1 MEASMPDQIQV
12 FALPDVGEGLTEG
25 EILVWHVKVGDVVTV
40 NQPLVEIETAKASVE
55 LPCPFAGIVTELHA
69 QPGEVVPVGSPIVS
83 ITGAAALHQR
93 ESVLVGYGVKHGG
106 EPRRRARRATAAPA
120 PVTLRPRVVPLPDRE
135 PAPRAKPIVRKLAKD
150 LGVDLAELT
159 GTGDHGVVTREDVLG
174 AVHGVSPAAE
184 AFDVIATGEPV
195 AVRGVQRAMAE
206 AMVLSAFSAPHVT
219 VWVDVDMTRT
229 DGLVR
234 RMRAHP
240 AFADLRPTAL
250 TIVSAALVRVAREH
264 PRINATWVDGPEG
277 PVITEHADVNLG
289 LAADTPRG
297 LLVPVVR
304 DAGRLSLVE
313 LTRAQKAVIDTAR
326 AGRSTPADLT
336 GSTVT
341 LTNIGVFGV
350 DGGTPIINPG
360 ESAILAMGRIIDK
373 PWVVDGEV
381 RVRPVMQLSLS
392 FDHRVCDGAQG
403 SRALASVA
411 VFLADPA
418 AELLLG

>member
-40 NQPLVEIETAKASVE
+40 NQPLVEIETAKAAVE

-93 ESVLVGYGVKHGG
+93 ESVLVGYGVRHGG
-106 EPRRRARRATAAPA
+106 EPRRRARRATA
-120 PVTLRPRVVPLPDRE
+120 
-135 PAPRAKPIVRKLAKD
+135 APRAKPIVRKLAKD

-159 GTGDHGVVTREDVLG
+159 GSGHDGVVTREDVLG
-174 AVHGVSPAAE
+174 ATRAMQTTPE
-184 AFDVIATGEPV
+184 QFDLIATGEPV

-219 VWVDVDMTRT
+219 VWVDVDMTMT
-229 DGLVR
+229 AGLVR
-234 RMRAHP
+234 RMRSHS
-240 AFADLRPTAL
+240 AFTDLHPTAL

-264 PRINATWVDGPEG
+264 PRINATWVDGPDS
-277 PVITEHADVNLG
+277 PVITEHAHVNLG
-289 LAADTPRG
+289 LAADTARG

-304 DAGRLSLVE
+304 DADRLSLVE
-313 LTRAQKAVIDTAR
+313 LARAQKAVIDTAR
-326 AGRSTPADLT
+326 AGASTPSDLT

-381 RVRPVMQLSLS
+381 RVRPIMQLSLS

-403 SRALASVA
+403 SRALAGVA
-411 VFLADPA
+411 AFLADPA
-418 AELLLG
+418 AELLMG

>member
-40 NQPLVEIETAKASVE
+40 NQPLVEIETAKAAVE

-83 ITGAAALHQR
+83 ITGASSVHQR

-106 EPRRRARRATAAPA
+106 EPRRRARRATAAP
-120 PVTLRPRVVPLPDRE
+120 
-135 PAPRAKPIVRKLAKD
+135 RAKPIVRKLAKD

-159 GTGDHGVVTREDVLG
+159 GTGHDGIVTRKDVLG
-174 AVHGVSPAAE
+174 AIVGPAPARE
-184 AFDVIATGEPV
+184 SADVIATGQPIL
-195 AVRGVQRAMAE
+195 VRGVQRAMAE

-219 VWVDVDMTRT
+219 VWVDVDMTMT
-229 DGLVR
+229 AGLVR
-234 RMRAHP
+234 RMRSHS
-240 AFADLRPTAL
+240 AFTDLHPTAL

-264 PRINATWVDGPEG
+264 PRINATWVDGPDS
-277 PVITEHADVNLG
+277 PVITEHAHVNLG
-289 LAADTPRG
+289 LAADTARG

-304 DAGRLSLVE
+304 DADRLSLVE
-313 LTRAQKAVIDTAR
+313 LARAQKAVIDTAR
-326 AGRSTPADLT
+326 AGASTPSDLT

-350 DGGTPIINPG
+350 DGGPPIINPG

-373 PWVVDGEV
+373 PWVVEGEV
-381 RVRPVMQLSLS
+381 RVRPIMQLSLS

-403 SRALASVA
+403 SRALAGVVA
-411 VFLADPA
+411 FLADPA

>member
-40 NQPLVEIETAKASVE
+40 NQPLVEIETAKAAVE

-69 QPGEVVPVGSPIVS
+69 QPGEVVPVGSQIVS

-93 ESVLVGYGVKHGG
+93 ESVLVGYGVRHGG
-106 EPRRRARRATAAPA
+106 EPRRRARRATA
-120 PVTLRPRVVPLPDRE
+120 
-135 PAPRAKPIVRKLAKD
+135 APRAKPIVRKLAKD
-150 LGVDLAELT
+150 LGVDLDELT
-159 GTGDHGVVTREDVLG
+159 GSGHDGVVTREDVLG
-174 AVHGVSPAAE
+174 ATRAMQTTPE
-184 AFDVIATGEPV
+184 QFDLIATGEPV

-219 VWVDVDMTRT
+219 VWVDVDMTVT
-229 DGLVR
+229 AGLVR
-234 RMRAHP
+234 RMRSHSAFTDLHP
-240 AFADLRPTAL
+240 TDL

-264 PRINATWVDGPEG
+264 PRINATWVDGPDS
-277 PVITEHADVNLG
+277 PVITEHAHVNLG
-289 LAADTPRG
+289 LAADTARG

-304 DAGRLSLVE
+304 DADRLSLVE
-313 LTRAQKAVIDTAR
+313 LARAQKAVIDTAR
-326 AGRSTPADLT
+326 AGASTPSDLT

-373 PWVVDGEV
+373 PWVVEGEV
-381 RVRPVMQLSLS
+381 RVRPIMQLSLS

-403 SRALASVA
+403 SRALAGVA
-411 VFLADPA
+411 AFLADPA
-418 AELLLG
+418 AELLMG

>member
-1 MEASMPDQIQV
+1 MPDQIQV

-40 NQPLVEIETAKASVE
+40 NQPLVEIETAKAAVE
-55 LPCPFAGIVTELHA
+55 LPCPFAGTVTELHA
-69 QPGEVVPVGSPIVS
+69 QPGEVVPVGAPIVS

-106 EPRRRARRATAAPA
+106 EPRRRARRAMAAPA
-120 PVTLRPRVVPLPDRE
+120 PVPLRPRVVPMPDRE

-159 GTGDHGVVTREDVLG
+159 GTGDLGVVTREDVLG
-174 AVHGVSPAAE
+174 ATSGVSPAPE
-184 AFDVIATGEPV
+184 PFDVVATGAV
-195 AVRGVQRAMAE
+195 VVRGVQRAMAE
-206 AMVLSAFSAPHVT
+206 AMVLSAFSAPHVP
-219 VWVDVDMTRT
+219 VWVDVDMPSTE
-229 DGLVR
+229 GLVR

-240 AFADLRPTAL
+240 AFADVRPTAL
-250 TIVSAALVRVAREH
+250 TIVSAALVRAARQH

-277 PVITEHADVNLG
+277 PVITEHADINLG

-304 DAGRLSLVE
+304 DAIRLSLIE
-313 LTRAQKAVIDTAR
+313 LARAQKAVIDTAR

-360 ESAILAMGRIIDK
+360 ESALLAMGRIIDK

-381 RVRPVMQLSLS
+381 RVRPIMQLSLS

-403 SRALASVA
+403 SRALAAVA
-411 VFLADPA
+411 AFLADPA

>member
-1 MEASMPDQIQV
+1 MEASMPDHIQV

-40 NQPLVEIETAKASVE
+40 NQPLVEIETAKAAVE

-106 EPRRRARRATAAPA
+106 EPRRRTR
-120 PVTLRPRVVPLPDRE
+120 L
-135 PAPRAKPIVRKLAKD
+135 AKPIVPKLAKD
-150 LGVDLAELT
+150 LGVDFAEL
-159 GTGDHGVVTREDVLG
+159 
-174 AVHGVSPAAE
+174 
-184 AFDVIATGEPV
+184 IASGEPV

-219 VWVDVDMTRT
+219 VWVDVDMTMT
-229 DGLVR
+229 AGLVR
-234 RMRAHP
+234 RMRSHS
-240 AFADLRPTAL
+240 AFIDLHPTAL
-250 TIVSAALVRVAREH
+250 TIVSAALVRAAREH
-264 PRINATWVDGPEG
+264 PRINATWVDGPDG
-277 PVITEHADVNLG
+277 PVITEHAHVNLG
-289 LAADTPRG
+289 LAADTARG

-304 DAGRLSLVE
+304 DADRLSLVE
-313 LTRAQKAVIDTAR
+313 LARAEQAIIDTAR
-326 AGRSTPADLT
+326 AGVSTPSDLT

-381 RVRPVMQLSLS
+381 RVRPIMQLSLS

-403 SRALASVA
+403 SRALAGVA
-411 VFLADPA
+411 AFLADPA

>member
-1 MEASMPDQIQV
+1 MPDQVHV
-12 FALPDVGEGLTEG
+12 FTLPDVGEGLTEG
-25 EILVWHVKVGDVVTV
+25 EILVWHVAVGDVVTV
-40 NQPLVEIETAKASVE
+40 NQPLVEIETAKAAVE

-69 QPGEVVPVGSPIVS
+69 KPGEVVPVGAPIVS
-83 ITGAAALHQR
+83 ITGASAVHHR
-93 ESVLVGYGVKHGG
+93 EPVLVGYGVKHGV
-106 EPRRRARRATAAPA
+106 EPRRRARRATASFA
-120 PVTLRPRVVPLPDRE
+120 TT
-135 PAPRAKPIVRKLAKD
+135 APRAKPIVRKLAKD

-159 GTGDHGVVTREDVLG
+159 GSGNDGVVTREDVLEAASG
-174 AVHGVSPAAE
+174 ASTSPE
-184 AFDVIATGEPV
+184 TFDMTATGEPV

-206 AMVLSAFSAPHVT
+206 AMVLSAFTAPHVT
-219 VWVDVDMTRT
+219 VWVDVDMSMTA
-229 DGLVR
+229 GLVR

-240 AFADLRPTAL
+240 AFTDLRPTAL
-250 TIVSAALVRVAREH
+250 TIVSAALVRAAREH
-264 PRINATWVDGPEG
+264 PRINATWVDGPKG

-289 LAADTPRG
+289 LAADTARG

-313 LTRAQKAVIDTAR
+313 LARAQKVVIDTAR
-326 AGRSTPADLT
+326 DGRSTPADLT
-336 GSTVT
+336 GGTLT

-360 ESAILAMGRIIDK
+360 QSAILAMGRILDK

-381 RVRPVMQLSLS
+381 KVRPIMQLSLS

-403 SRALASVA
+403 SRALTAVA
-411 VFLADPA
+411 TFLADPA

>member
-1 MEASMPDQIQV
+1 MPDQVHV

-40 NQPLVEIETAKASVE
+40 NQPLVEIETAKAAVE
-55 LPCPFAGIVTELHA
+55 LPCPYAGIVTELHA
-69 QPGEVVPVGSPIVS
+69 QHGEVVPVGAPIVS
-83 ITGAAALHQR
+83 ITGASAVHHR
-93 ESVLVGYGVKHGG
+93 EPVLVGYGVKHGV
-106 EPRRRARRATAAPA
+106 EPRRRARRATASFA
-120 PVTLRPRVVPLPDRE
+120 TT
-135 PAPRAKPIVRKLAKD
+135 APRAKPIVRKLAKD

-159 GTGDHGVVTREDVLG
+159 GSGNDGVVTRDDVLG
-174 AVHGVSPAAE
+174 AASGVWPAPE
-184 AFDVIATGEPV
+184 IFDMTATGEPV

-206 AMVLSAFSAPHVT
+206 AMVLSAFTAPHVT
-219 VWVDVDMTRT
+219 VWVDVDMTMT
-229 DGLVR
+229 AGLVR

-240 AFADLRPTAL
+240 TFTDLRPTAL
-250 TIVSAALVRVAREH
+250 TIVSAALVRAAREH
-264 PRINATWVDGPEG
+264 PRINATWVDGPKG

-289 LAADTPRG
+289 LAADTARG

-313 LTRAQKAVIDTAR
+313 LARAQKAVIDTAR
-326 AGRSTPADLT
+326 DGRSTPADLT
-336 GSTVT
+336 GGTVT

-360 ESAILAMGRIIDK
+360 QSAILAMGRILDK

-381 RVRPVMQLSLS
+381 KVRPIMQLSLS

-403 SRALASVA
+403 SRALTAVA
-411 VFLADPA
+411 TFLADPA

>member
-1 MEASMPDQIQV
+1 MPDQIQV

-40 NQPLVEIETAKASVE
+40 NQPLVEIETAKAAVE

-83 ITGAAALHQR
+83 ITGASSVHQR

-106 EPRRRARRATAAPA
+106 EPRRRARRATAAP
-120 PVTLRPRVVPLPDRE
+120 
-135 PAPRAKPIVRKLAKD
+135 RAKPIVRKLAKD

-159 GTGDHGVVTREDVLG
+159 GTGHDGIVTRKDVLG
-174 AVHGVSPAAE
+174 AIVGPAPARE
-184 AFDVIATGEPV
+184 SADVIATGQPIL
-195 AVRGVQRAMAE
+195 VRGVQRAMAE

-219 VWVDVDMTRT
+219 VWVDVDMTMT
-229 DGLVR
+229 AGLVR
-234 RMRAHP
+234 RMRSHS
-240 AFADLRPTAL
+240 AFTDLHPTAL

-264 PRINATWVDGPEG
+264 PRINATWVDGPDS
-277 PVITEHADVNLG
+277 PVITEHAHVNLG
-289 LAADTPRG
+289 LAADTARG

-304 DAGRLSLVE
+304 DADRLSLVE
-313 LTRAQKAVIDTAR
+313 LARAQKAVIDTAR
-326 AGRSTPADLT
+326 AGASTPSDLT

-373 PWVVDGEV
+373 PWVVEGEV
-381 RVRPVMQLSLS
+381 RVRPIMQLSLS

-403 SRALASVA
+403 SRALAGVVA
-411 VFLADPA
+411 FLADPA

>member
-40 NQPLVEIETAKASVE
+40 NQPLVEIETAKAAVE

-93 ESVLVGYGVKHGG
+93 ESVLVGYGVRHGG
-106 EPRRRARRATAAPA
+106 EPRRRARRATA
-120 PVTLRPRVVPLPDRE
+120 
-135 PAPRAKPIVRKLAKD
+135 APRAKPIVRKLAKD

-159 GTGDHGVVTREDVLG
+159 GSGHDGVVTREDVLG
-174 AVHGVSPAAE
+174 ATRAMQTTPE
-184 AFDVIATGEPV
+184 QFDLIATGEPV

-219 VWVDVDMTRT
+219 VWVDVDMTMT
-229 DGLVR
+229 AGLVR
-234 RMRAHP
+234 RMRSHSAFIDLHP
-240 AFADLRPTAL
+240 TDL

-264 PRINATWVDGPEG
+264 PRINATWVDGPDS
-277 PVITEHADVNLG
+277 PVITEHAHVNLG
-289 LAADTPRG
+289 LAADTARG

-304 DAGRLSLVE
+304 DADRLSLVE
-313 LTRAQKAVIDTAR
+313 LARAQKAVIDTAR
-326 AGRSTPADLT
+326 AGASTPSDLT

-373 PWVVDGEV
+373 PWVVEGEV
-381 RVRPVMQLSLS
+381 RVRPIMQLSLS

-403 SRALASVA
+403 SRALAGVVA
-411 VFLADPA
+411 FLADPA